1 MGDLT
6 EREIFDCIGANARL
20 AAEHC
25 EQLAKT
31 PREGDTYDHLRT
43 ELKLIEGACRQAS
56 AWRGDTRWLPLG
68 LAMEEAHSRAGEWL
82 RGVKVAGQRVRLAE
96 RHNFE
101 CFTKL
106 AENLRG
112 IHAAMEKLRDQKTG
126 RVGMILPEVQPAPF
140 RDTRP
145 VGFTRS
151 MGGIILPDAPRPAKP
166 LGGAWV

>member
-6 EREIFDCIGANARL
+6 ESEIFDCIRTNAKL

-25 EQLAKT
+25 ESLAKT
-31 PREGDTYDHLRT
+31 PREGETYDLIRT

-68 LAMEEAHSRAGEWL
+68 LAMEEAHTKAGDWL
-82 RGVKVAGQRVRLAE
+82 RGVKVAGQRIRLAE
-96 RHNFE
+96 RHNFQ

-112 IHAAMEKLRDQKTG
+112 LAANMEKLQHAKTN
-126 RVGMILPEVQPAPF
+126 RVGLILPEVQRDRGAHRDVNHVGYRKAGSILIPA
-140 RDTRP
+140 
-145 VGFTRS
+145 
-151 MGGIILPDAPRPAKP
+151 DAT
-166 LGGAWV
+166 LQ

>member
-6 EREIFDCIGANARL
+6 EIEIFDCIRTNAKL

-25 EQLAKT
+25 DDLAKQ
-31 PREGDTYDHLRT
+31 PREGDTYDALRT

-56 AWRGDTRWLPLG
+56 AWRGDTRWLPIG
-68 LAMEEAHSRAGEWL
+68 LAMEEAHTRAGDWL
-82 RGVKVAGQRVRLAE
+82 RGVKVAGMRVRLAE

-101 CFTKL
+101 CFTAL
-106 AENLRG
+106 AANLRSL
-112 IHAAMEKLRDQKTG
+112 AANMEKLRHAKTG
-126 RVGMILPEVQPAPF
+126 RRGLILPDQQPAPF

-151 MGGIILPDAPRPAKP
+151 MGGVLLPSSDSAAVT
-166 LGGAWV
+166 LQ

>member
-6 EREIFDCIGANARL
+6 EVEIFDCIRTNAKL

-25 EQLAKT
+25 GGLAKQ
-31 PREGDTYDHLRT
+31 PREGDTYDQLRA

-56 AWRGDTRWLPLG
+56 AWRGDTRWLPIG
-68 LAMEEAHSRAGEWL
+68 LAMEEAHTRAGDWL
-82 RGVKVAGQRVRLAE
+82 RGVKVAGMRIRLAE

-101 CFTKL
+101 CFTAL
-106 AENLRG
+106 AANLRSL
-112 IHAAMEKLRDQKTG
+112 AANMEKLQHARTNRCG
-126 RVGMILPEVQPAPF
+126 LILPDSLPAPH

-151 MGGIILPDAPRPAKP
+151 MGGVLLPADAAAVT
-166 LGGAWV
+166 LQ

>member
-6 EREIFDCIGANARL
+6 EVEIFDCIRTNATL

-25 EQLAKT
+25 EQLARM
-31 PREGDTYDHLRT
+31 PREGDTYDHLRN

-56 AWRGDTRWLPLG
+56 AWRGDTRWLPIG

-82 RGVKVAGQRVRLAE
+82 RGCKVGGMRIRLAE

-101 CFTKL
+101 CFTAL
-106 AENLRG
+106 AGNLRALG
-112 IHAAMEKLRDQKTG
+112 TNMEKLQHARTG
-126 RVGMILPEVQPAPF
+126 RRGMILPEALPAPH

-151 MGGIILPDAPRPAKP
+151 
-166 LGGAWV
+166 LGGVLIPSAPAAVTLQ

>member
-6 EREIFDCIGANARL
+6 EREIFDCIGTNAKL

-25 EQLAKT
+25 ESLARK
-31 PREGDTYDHLRT
+31 PREGETYDLLRE

-68 LAMEEAHSRAGEWL
+68 LAMEEAHVKAGEWL
-82 RGVKVAGQRVRLAE
+82 RGVKVAGQRIRLAE

-101 CFTKL
+101 CFMKL

-112 IHAAMEKLRDQKTG
+112 IHAAMEKLRDAKTN
-126 RVGMILPEVQPAPF
+126 RVGMILPDSRPAPF

-145 VGFTRS
+145 VGFTKS
-151 MGGIILPDAPRPAKP
+151 
-166 LGGAWV
+166 LGGVLIPPSRAASLQ

>member
-6 EREIFDCIGANARL
+6 EVEIFDCIRTNAKL

-31 PREGDTYDHLRT
+31 PREGDTYDALRS

-56 AWRGDTRWLPLG
+56 AWRGDTRWLPIG
-68 LAMEEAHSRAGEWL
+68 LAMEEAHSRAGDWL
-82 RGVKVAGQRVRLAE
+82 RGVKVLNQRVRLAE

-101 CFTKL
+101 CFTAL
-106 AENLRG
+106 AANLRALAG
-112 IHAAMEKLRDQKTG
+112 NMEKLQHARTNRIG
-126 RVGMILPEVQPAPF
+126 TILPDALPGPF

-151 MGGIILPDAPRPAKP
+151 MGGVLIPSSPASVT
-166 LGGAWV
+166 LQ

>member
-6 EREIFDCIGANARL
+6 EIEIFDCIRSNAKL

-25 EQLAKT
+25 DDLARQ
-31 PREGDTYDHLRT
+31 PREGETYDLLRT

-56 AWRGDTRWLPLG
+56 AWRGDTRWLPIG
-68 LAMEEAHSRAGEWL
+68 LAMEEAHTRAGDWL
-82 RGVKVAGQRVRLAE
+82 RGVKVGGMRVRLAE

-101 CFTKL
+101 CFSAL
-106 AENLRG
+106 AVNLRG
-112 IHAAMEKLRDQKTG
+112 LAANMEKLQHARTN
-126 RVGMILPEVQPAPF
+126 RAGMILPDEQPAPH

-151 MGGIILPDAPRPAKP
+151 IGGILIPSESAAVTLQ
-166 LGGAWV
+166 

>member
-6 EREIFDCIGANARL
+6 ETEIFDCIRSNARL

-25 EQLAKT
+25 DDLARQ
-31 PREGDTYDHLRT
+31 PREGETYDRLRT

-68 LAMEEAHSRAGEWL
+68 LAMEEAHCRAGDWL
-82 RGVKVAGQRVRLAE
+82 RGCKVMGQRIRLAE

-101 CFTKL
+101 CFTAL
-106 AENLRG
+106 AKNLRTV
-112 IHAAMEKLRDQKTG
+112 AASMEKLQHARTN
-126 RVGMILPEVQPAPF
+126 RRGMILPDQKPAPF

-151 MGGIILPDAPRPAKP
+151 
-166 LGGAWV
+166 LGGVLIPGSAAVTLQ